1 MLLLLL
7 YDILVYIMLFFKV
20 VTFPTDLGEFD
31 GEVNDVWQT
40 YLCNKITNITSSL
53 IVCRFHCTHP
63 PNIHILTVMI
73 HMSGDNKL
81 LL

>member
-31 GEVNDVWQT
+31 GEVNDV
-40 YLCNKITNITSSL
+40 
-53 IVCRFHCTHP
+53 
-63 PNIHILTVMI
+63 
-73 HMSGDNKL
+73 
-81 LL
+81 